1 MSITTLMSKH
11 PLTIGLD
18 QSLADVKMLFD
29 SQKIHHVLVIE
40 NHKLVGVVS
49 DRDLLKNLSPA
60 LDTASQ
66 TSHDLATLKK
76 RVHQVMTRDLKVLDE
91 SADVLDAIH
100 LFNAHQ
106 ISCIPIVNQKYYP
119 VGIVSWRDI
128 LKIMTQ
134 AIA

>member
-1 MSITTLMSKH
+1 MSITTVMTKH

-18 QSLADVKMLFD
+18 QTLADVKMLFD

-40 NHKLVGVVS
+40 NSKLVGVVS

-60 LDTASQ
+60 LNTNSQ
-66 TSHDLATLKK
+66 TARDLATLKK
-76 RVHQVMTRDLKVLDE
+76 RVHQVMTRELKVLDE

-100 LFNAHQ
+100 LFNTHQ

-134 AIA
+134 AIS